1 MTNLNSSNK
10 KKDFITPE
18 KSLLFT
24 PIIIGL
30 FSLISLLAFVYV
42 PLTKKL
48 FNEESKIKVLNE
60 KISYISLY
68 KNYINKLSTKI
79 SHAKRQQESLIS
91 LISDP
96 QELDT
101 ILSEINRICI
111 ENKIEIIDIETKAIV
126 KSIQSKDNYSSKTKG
141 NKLLNQDPFLIPSIE
156 KHTYKIT
163 LLGKFNNLLNFLK
176 ELELLQAI
184 VISDNIEIK
193 LNPGNTYKNNLK
205 LLMKFD
211 LSSYAKV
218 TNQPIK

>member
-1 MTNLNSSNK
+1 MTNLNPTNK

-30 FSLISLLAFVYV
+30 FGLISLLAFVYV

-48 FNEESKIKVLNE
+48 TYEESKIKILNE

-68 KNYINKLSTKI
+68 NNYINELSIKT
-79 SHAKRQQESLIS
+79 SHAKRQQESLIN

-111 ENKIEIIDIETKAIV
+111 ENKIEIKNIETKAIV
-126 KSIQSKDNYSSKTKG
+126 KSFQSKDN
-141 NKLLNQDPFLIPSIE
+141 NLLNQDPFLIPSIE

-163 LLGKFNNLLNFLK
+163 LLGEFNNLLNFLK

-193 LNPGNTYKNNLK
+193 LNPINTYKNNLK

-218 TNQPIK
+218 ANQTIE